1 MKAFR
6 SIAILA
12 WVTISAAAWTKDAA
26 PGDNPRYQRVVVHGQ
41 SLEGNLSGDSPD
53 RQVSVYLP
61 PGYSKDA
68 RQRYP
73 VLYLLHGFTDSDA
86 KWFGLEG
93 QHFVNVPRAV
103 DAALAAGV
111 RSMIVVMP
119 NAFTRF
125 QGSMYSSSVTTG
137 DWERF
142 VTRELVDYVDAHYR
156 TLARPGSRG
165 LAGHSMG
172 GYGTMRLAMKAPGV
186 FSGVYAMSPCCLNSA
201 QLPGREF
208 IERALTVH
216 GDADV
221 ASADFL
227 TKAVLASAAAWS
239 PNPKNPPL
247 FLDLRLADGQLAP
260 GILAEWSANSPN
272 LMVHQYIPALKSYRA
287 LAIDAGDKDTGIAA
301 AVTELHGVLESYG
314 IVHGYEIYDGDH
326 LNRIEERLVKK
337 VLPFFS
343 EQLDFAQK

>member
-1 MKAFR
+1 MKTIR

-12 WVTISAAAWTKDAA
+12 SLAMAAAATVMAAA
-26 PGDNPRYQRVVVHGQ
+26 PADARYQRIVVHGR

-61 PGYSKDA
+61 PGYAKDP
-68 RQRYP
+68 RRRYP

-111 RSMIVVMP
+111 RPMIVVMP

-125 QGSMYSSSVTTG
+125 QGSMYSSSVTIG

-142 VTRELVDYVDAHYR
+142 VTRELVDYMDAHYR
-156 TLARPGSRG
+156 TLAQPGSRG

-172 GYGTMRLAMKAPGV
+172 GYGTMRLAMKSPGV
-186 FSGVYAMSPCCLNSA
+186 FSSIYAMSPCCLSST

-208 IERALTVH
+208 LERAAAVRSA
-216 GDADV
+216 ADI
-221 ASADFL
+221 AGADFL

-239 PNPKNPPL
+239 PDPKNSPL

-272 LMVHQYIPALKSYRA
+272 LMVHQYIPALKGYRA
-287 LAIDAGDKDTGIAA
+287 MALDAGDQDTGIAA
-301 AVTELHGVLESYG
+301 AVTELHGVLDEYG
-314 IVHGYEIYDGDH
+314 IAHGYEIYEGDH

-343 EQLDFAQK
+343 EQLDFAPK